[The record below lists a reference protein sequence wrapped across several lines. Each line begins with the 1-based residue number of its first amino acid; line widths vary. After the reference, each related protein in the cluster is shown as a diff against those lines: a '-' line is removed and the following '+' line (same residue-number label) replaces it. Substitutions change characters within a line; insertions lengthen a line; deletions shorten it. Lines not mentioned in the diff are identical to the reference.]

1 MFLRLTLGLSLFML
15 APSAAMA
22 DIGKE
27 NIDSGTSAYRL
38 VQYTRENDAFTC
50 TAMLCERR
58 DSQRCGVEDGLFS
71 ISKRT
76 EDEFVYISY
85 YPAARE
91 ASRKLETRIRIGS
104 FRSRSFLPIQDWSET
119 WVVPD
124 INKNEDMLYEME
136 REDRSGEIELTIKTE
151 TFDQKVMRVRDL
163 DGMKRDVRRLCP
175 SGR

>member
-1 MFLRLTLGLSLFML
+1 MSLRLILGLSVLML
-15 APSAAMA
+15 APSTVMA
-22 DIGKE
+22 DVGKE
-27 NIDSGTSAYRL
+27 SIDSGTTAYRL
-38 VQYTRENDAFTC
+38 VRYTRENGALTC

-76 EDEFVYISY
+76 EDEFIYIGY
-85 YPAARE
+85 YPADRE

-136 REDRSGEIELTIKTE
+136 REDRSGEIELAIKTE
-151 TFDQKVMRVRDL
+151 TFDQKIMRVRDL

-175 SGR
+175 FGG